1 MTDSLTLLGNSQSK
15 WPQSPDDARLE
26 SFPNRNP
33 QQAYWVDLDF
43 PEFSSLCP
51 ITGQPDTARISIRY
65 IPAERCLE
73 TKSVKF
79 YLCAFRN
86 HPAFNEEIVNR
97 ILADMVAACQPREMV
112 VRGVFAARGGVRLM
126 AQAHFP
132 ATRLSGLCSTFE
144 SVSPH
149 GDGT

>member
-1 MTDSLTLLGNSQSK
+1 MSDSLTLLGNSQSK

-33 QQAYWVDLDF
+33 QQAYWVELDF

-51 ITGQPDTARISIRY
+51 ITGQPDTARITIRY
-65 IPAERCLE
+65 IPAQRCLE

-86 HPAFNEEIVNR
+86 YPAFNEEIVNR
-97 ILADMVAACQPREMV
+97 ILSDMVVACEPREMV
-112 VRGVFAARGGVRLM
+112 VCGAFSARGGVRLT
-126 AQAHFP
+126 AQAHYPP
-132 ATRLSGLCSTFE
+132 ASLSALRSTDAAF
-144 SVSPH
+144 SHH
-149 GDGT
+149 GEHA